1 MGRMARMGAAVVT
14 AIAAGAIAAAP
25 AGAALAPVHNRSK
38 LEHVIHQKQKELA
51 RAQARAHAMQE
62 VWLRVLAH
70 REQQKQNLL
79 ERWEANAAACQAA
92 PHCSDA
98 RKAHVSEEEERLGGE
113 IQADQTLA
121 SAPEGGIRAFDRV
134 HQLEE
139 QIKQREAELALA
151 LSAAPAVKR

>member
-1 MGRMARMGAAVVT
+1 MGAAAAA

-25 AGAALAPVHNRSK
+25 AGAALAPVHNPSK

-51 RAQARAHAMQE
+51 RAQARAHAMHE
-62 VWLRVLAH
+62 VWLRMLAH

-79 ERWEANAAACQAA
+79 ERWEAIAAACQAA
-92 PHCSDA
+92 PQCSDT
-98 RKAHVSEEEERLGGE
+98 RNAHVGEEEERLSGE

-121 SAPEGGIRAFDRV
+121 AGPEDGIRAFDRV

-139 QIKQREAELALA
+139 QIKQREAELAIA
-151 LSAAPAVKR
+151 LSAAPAGKR